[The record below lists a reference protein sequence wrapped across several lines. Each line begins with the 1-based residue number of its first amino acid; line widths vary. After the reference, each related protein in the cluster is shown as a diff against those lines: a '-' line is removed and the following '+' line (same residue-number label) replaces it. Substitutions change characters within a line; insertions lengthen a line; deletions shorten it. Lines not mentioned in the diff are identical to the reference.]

1 MVEPILEAQ
10 HFLEFRMSH
19 EAKTQR
25 EIYYTV
31 FGLPFLPMNPGED
44 GGIDWINHYM
54 KVIETK
60 RHPFFLEKMGE
71 PWLYLIVDDDKYDF
85 PSDVLPDKLHDSD
98 LARYQFKH

>member
-1 MVEPILEAQ
+1 
-10 HFLEFRMSH
+10 MSH